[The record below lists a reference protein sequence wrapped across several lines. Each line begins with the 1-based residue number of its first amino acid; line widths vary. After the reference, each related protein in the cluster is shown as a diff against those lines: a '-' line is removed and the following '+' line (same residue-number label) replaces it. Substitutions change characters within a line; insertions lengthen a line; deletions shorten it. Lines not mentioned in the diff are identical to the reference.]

1 VNFTFTTDQLNTILR
16 MLDQL
21 PHGQVRQV
29 IDYIMTEANR
39 QMAQA
44 QTANEQKQD
53 EPEAV
58 AE

>member
-1 VNFTFTTDQLNTILR
+1 MNFTFTTDQLNTILR